1 MSVNENGAPHL
12 QKEIFDW
19 NIPILGICYGLQLL
33 AHTRVG
39 SVEKADKREYG
50 RAHLII
56 DHSADLLKGIEN
68 NSVVWMSH
76 GGIHIHEFTSF
87 L

>member
-1 MSVNENGAPHL
+1 MSANENGAPHL
-12 QKEIFDW
+12 QTEIFDW

-33 AHTRVG
+33 AHTEIPG

-50 RAHLII
+50 RAHLLI
-56 DHSADLLKGIEN
+56 DNSIDLLKGIKTICSLDE
-68 NSVVWMSH
+68 SWRSYSSS
-76 GGIHIHEFTSF
+76 TSF